1 MLGLFAEGFLIGLLV
16 CMPMG
21 AIGMLCLRYILVQ
34 GKASGLA
41 AGFGIAAADAI
52 AAFIA
57 ALGLTAIIVFIK
69 NHEIWIH
76 TLGSLILIGFG
87 LFLLLS
93 KKMNINK
100 HTERGLTHIFVI
112 MFIITMTNPLTILSF
127 TGIFAAVS
135 LDSLEG
141 HLLDVFA
148 LSTGVFFGSLAW
160 WIILILGTMLFKINE
175 GTVKIINELAG
186 SILILMGIFSLYSTW
201 IAPSLT

>member
-1 MLGLFAEGFLIGLLV
+1 MLSLFAEGFLIGLLV

-41 AGFGIAAADAI
+41 AGFGIAVADAF

-69 NHEIWIH
+69 SNEIWIH
-76 TLGSLILIGFG
+76 TLGSFILIGFG
-87 LFLLLS
+87 VYLLLS
-93 KKMNINK
+93 KKLNVNK
-100 HTERGLTHIFVI
+100 HTERGLSHIFAI
-112 MFIITMTNPLTILSF
+112 MFIITITNPLTVLSF
-127 TGIFAAVS
+127 TGIFVAIS

-141 HLLDVFA
+141 HILEVLA

-160 WIILILGTMLFKINE
+160 WIFLILCTMLFKINE
-175 GTVKIINELAG
+175 ATVRIINELAG
-186 SILILMGIFSLYSTW
+186 SILMLMGIFSLYFTW
-201 IAPSLT
+201 IA